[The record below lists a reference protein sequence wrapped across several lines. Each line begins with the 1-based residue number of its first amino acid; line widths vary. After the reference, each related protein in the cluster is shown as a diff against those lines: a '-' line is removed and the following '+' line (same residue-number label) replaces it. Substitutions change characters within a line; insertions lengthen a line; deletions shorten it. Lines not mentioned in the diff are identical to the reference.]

1 MKRIPAI
8 NIQHFVEGIRIN
20 DGNNINDNKDYFSY
34 FSDAIDRAKNFA
46 IYPFLVYSKQLS
58 VKN

>member
-46 IYPFLVYSKQLS
+46 ID
-58 VKN
+58 